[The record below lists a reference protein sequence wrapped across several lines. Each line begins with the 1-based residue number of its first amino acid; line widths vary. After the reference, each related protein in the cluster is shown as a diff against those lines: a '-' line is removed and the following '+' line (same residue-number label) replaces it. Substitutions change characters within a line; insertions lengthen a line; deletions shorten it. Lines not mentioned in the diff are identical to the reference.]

1 MKEVEPK
8 WRYTGSVFNED
19 HLNIRKFKNIM
30 NFKEMCISARM
41 AHLKY
46 TISKINQAILLI
58 HECVYTIY
66 ARLIRFEFIAH
77 LNNMMT
83 RQSQPAI

>member
-1 MKEVEPK
+1 
-8 WRYTGSVFNED
+8 
-19 HLNIRKFKNIM
+19 M
-30 NFKEMCISARM
+30 NFKEMCVSARM

-58 HECVYTIY
+58 HECVYTID

-83 RQSQPAI
+83 RQSQQFENIQKAYSSDDIGEDYIFSSIKSLRDLL